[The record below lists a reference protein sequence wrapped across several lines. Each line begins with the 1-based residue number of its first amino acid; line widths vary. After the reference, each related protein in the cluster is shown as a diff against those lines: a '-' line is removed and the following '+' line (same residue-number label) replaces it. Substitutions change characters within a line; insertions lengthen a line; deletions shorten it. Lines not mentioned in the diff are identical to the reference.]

1 MWPTSE
7 NVASAGDK
15 RRAESSS
22 KVVPSFM
29 NHKRLWGPILAAEA
43 EACGALAPVASV
55 LLEPTRLHSVAQSVN
70 ALLPDALFPH
80 ASDTADSLASRLSA
94 SDFLDPIVV
103 RDCGNGRRGLVPLNE
118 TKHAQPR
125 RVSWSVT
132 FSALGADGN
141 PELQLLQYPHAYHQ
155 SVHCRPMP
163 MPVFN
168 LGVELWRVAWPYL
181 TEVCLQSPPDH
192 CELLCYYTL
201 FNSSMGR
208 HRDNFSPQDLA
219 EYFVSGKDP
228 RSGAKR
234 AQLADSNVLI
244 WSVGNAPMTLHLSFP
259 RSIADAG
266 KAKLYVKH
274 PTLSFR
280 LCGGTLFVFAPLD
293 DLFFC
298 HECCFSSTTPG
309 HRFSFVYR
317 WLRTDCLRGQ
327 SLPASLPSPAACRL
341 PQETLPQPQLGL
353 RGVRAYKHVFGGEV
367 DKGLKR
373 GLRLLPPPATGVPSP
388 SSAHHFFADSPAEGR
403 VRWRP
408 LMVAQSRLLGPAVYE
423 LPPKLKSYDEYTLYA
438 DREAGWMLLG
448 NPHTDAW
455 ALINGASPPFEAN
468 AVLARVQHLVHPD
481 ELVDGNAAPDPK
493 SGAWVEFTLMWIL
506 QVAELGLNGEIRLDY
521 GNGFAGDWS
530 RAVYGRGIPEA
541 DGPQLVAYSKA
552 HFHRQVSAMDIL
564 QYGFPSDRDGQSLRS
579 QYFSSLMP
587 RRLELLDADPVC
599 VPMTY
604 LE

>member
-1 MWPTSE
+1 MWSTSADI
-7 NVASAGDK
+7 ASAVDK
-15 RRAESSS
+15 RRAESFFPL
-22 KVVPSFM
+22 V
-29 NHKRLWGPILAAEA
+29 NCERLWGPVRAAEA
-43 EACGALAPVASV
+43 KACGALAPVGSV
-55 LLEPTRLHSVAQSVN
+55 LLRPTLLWSEAQSVN
-70 ALLPDALFPH
+70 ALLPAALFPQP
-80 ASDTADSLASRLSA
+80 SDTADSLASRLSE

-103 RDCGNGRRGLVPLNE
+103 PDGGNGCRGGVLLN
-118 TKHAQPR
+118 TTTYAQPR

-132 FSALGADGN
+132 FPALGADGQ
-141 PELQLLQYPHAYHQ
+141 PVRMLLQYPHAYHK
-155 SVHCRPMP
+155 SVHCKAMP

-168 LGVELWRVAWPYL
+168 LGVELWGVAWPYL
-181 TEVCLQSPPDH
+181 TDVCQQSPPNH

-208 HRDNFSPQDLA
+208 HRDYFSPKDLA
-219 EYFVSGKDP
+219 AYYVSGTDP
-228 RSGAKR
+228 RSSAKG
-234 AQLADSNVLI
+234 AQLANSNVLI

-259 RSIADAG
+259 KCIADAG
-266 KAKLYVKH
+266 KPKDYVKH

-298 HECCFSSTTPG
+298 HECGFSSTTPG

-317 WLRTDCLRGQ
+317 WLRTDCLRQQ
-327 SLPASLPSPAACRL
+327 SLPPPLPSPAACRL
-341 PQETLPQPQLGL
+341 PQETLPLPQLGL
-353 RGVRAYKHVFGGEV
+353 RGVRAYTHVLGGEG

-373 GLRLLPPPATGVPSP
+373 GLRLLPPAPGVLSP
-388 SSAHHFFADSPAEGR
+388 FFADSPAEGR

-408 LMVAQSRLLGPAVYE
+408 LMVAQSRLLGPAAYE
-423 LPPKLKSYDEYTLYA
+423 LPPKLKSYEEYTLYA
-438 DREAGWMLLG
+438 DCEHGWMLLG
-448 NPHTDAW
+448 NPDTDAW
-455 ALINGASPPFEAN
+455 SLINGASPPFEAN
-468 AVLARVQHLVHPD
+468 AVLARVQHVIHPD
-481 ELVDGNAAPDPK
+481 QLVDGNAAPDPK

-564 QYGFPSDRDGQSLRS
+564 QYGFPSDSDGQSLRS